1 MYKQISEKIK
11 ARRGIISVLIGAF
24 LISFSPVMVTM
35 SDLQPTVSAFYRVFI
50 GSTFLLLV
58 IFLNR
63 SHYTNAFSVNFYLI
77 LAGIFFAL
85 DLWFWHRSILY
96 IGPGMSTLIAN
107 FQIFI
112 IPLLSFFIFSIV
124 PSKYQIVA
132 IVLGISGLYL
142 TLGYG
147 GSIDNQNIKLG
158 FMFGIMTALAYS
170 AYILSLRKN
179 NIESSQEISPLI
191 SLFYVSFISALILYI
206 VIKIEGVSM
215 AMNASSNLISM
226 LAYGIICHVFGWYM
240 IILGLKTV
248 TATTAGIILI
258 SQPIFSLFWDY
269 LFFSRHT
276 TSIEI
281 IGIAVVIVA
290 MIICVYSESY
300 EGTRGSN

>member
-1 MYKQISEKIK
+1 MSSDNLKIRK
-11 ARRGIISVLIGAF
+11 GILFVLIGAF
-24 LISFSPVMVTM
+24 LISFSPVMVSM

-50 GSTFLLLV
+50 GSIFLIFV

-63 SHYTNAFSVNFYLI
+63 NLYINSFSVNSYLI

-112 IPLLSFFIFSIV
+112 IPLMSFFIFSMV
-124 PSKYQIVA
+124 PNKYQIIA
-132 IVLGISGLYL
+132 IILGIAGLYL

-147 GSIDNQNIKLG
+147 GSIDNENIKLG

-170 AYILSLRKN
+170 AYILSLKKN
-179 NIESSQEISPLI
+179 NIEASHEISPLI
-191 SLFYVSFISALILYI
+191 SLLYVSFISALILFI

-215 AMNASSNLISM
+215 AMNDPSNLYSM

-281 IGIAVVIVA
+281 IGIAVVIIA
-290 MIICVYSESY
+290 MIICVSSESY
-300 EGTRGSN
+300 DEIRGSN

>member
-1 MYKQISEKIK
+1 MSSDNRNIRK
-11 ARRGIISVLIGAF
+11 GILFVLIGAF
-24 LISFSPVMVTM
+24 LISFSPVMVSM

-50 GSTFLLLV
+50 GSIFLIFV

-63 SHYTNAFSVNFYLI
+63 NLYINSFSVNPYLI

-112 IPLLSFFIFSIV
+112 IPLMSFFIFSMT
-124 PSKYQIVA
+124 PNKYQIIA
-132 IVLGISGLYL
+132 IVLGINGLYL

-147 GSIDNQNIKLG
+147 GSIDNENIKLG

-170 AYILSLRKN
+170 AYILSLKKN
-179 NIESSQEISPLI
+179 NIEASHEISPLT
-191 SLFYVSFISALILYI
+191 SLFYVSFISTLILFI
-206 VIKIEGVSM
+206 VIKIEGVSF
-215 AMNASSNLISM
+215 AMNDSNNLYSM

-258 SQPIFSLFWDY
+258 SQPIFSFFWDY

-281 IGIAVVIVA
+281 IGIAVVIIA
-290 MIICVYSESY
+290 MIICVTSESY
-300 EGTRGSN
+300 DEKRGSN

>member
-1 MYKQISEKIK
+1 MSSDNLKIRK
-11 ARRGIISVLIGAF
+11 GILFVLIGAF
-24 LISFSPVMVTM
+24 LISFSPVMVSM

-50 GSTFLLLV
+50 GSIFLIFV

-63 SHYTNAFSVNFYLI
+63 SLYIYSFSVNPYLI

-112 IPLLSFFIFSIV
+112 IPLMSFFIFSMT
-124 PSKYQIVA
+124 PNKFQIIA

-147 GSIDNQNIKLG
+147 GSIDNENIKLG
-158 FMFGIMTALAYS
+158 FMFAIMTALAYS
-170 AYILSLRKN
+170 AYILSLKKN
-179 NIESSQEISPLI
+179 NIEASHEISPLI
-191 SLFYVSFISALILYI
+191 SLFYVSFISALILFI

-215 AMNASSNLISM
+215 AINDSSNLYSM

-281 IGIAVVIVA
+281 IGIAVVIIA
-290 MIICVYSESY
+290 MIICVSSESY
-300 EGTRGSN
+300 DEIRGSN